1 MTKVKNLIRH
11 STFDIR
17 FVLWTHLGR
26 FHIISCAMESTQ
38 NQSSESFLQED
49 PFGSI
54 RFQEFESLGIDPEEI
69 PAGTFAARKHPAK
82 LLSRFGGN
90 AYGFGFFELYDRL
103 SPKDLQLLQS
113 LSLQNQDQTRQAYRE
128 INRIYR
134 NLGLLT
140 RFSSLGKPYYLIPHH
155 LLASSLSTIRNKT
168 EEISKIVDFHRKK
181 YLKESHRIGLVTHA
195 DDQILNELTIRFK
208 EHQFIALD
216 SFERLRSQGDTLD
229 LVILSRDIYE
239 LLFEDSFRSQP
250 GGVISRKGLEEH
262 ALYILGKV
270 HRLLKPGGEIFIIAQ
285 RFPSDQPR
293 IVEIIFRTEQEEKNF
308 LLFTHIFKTKS
319 RYRSRTTPQE
329 VDSFDFQKFL
339 NPPYVEAEEI
349 DRLLGGKRITDLST
363 DEIHALPYLDIPLQD
378 RLSYDQ
384 EKTWSRL
391 LNIYFSPIFLKP
403 LVPESIREEWGRRF
417 STGAYLPSYMLIY
430 LGQKRPP
437 QITLEE
443 LKRDIGGSNLS
454 GCPLPLLDHD
464 RDSFD
469 YVIKTLE
476 VLRKIKSGGY
486 QEIPQILQDR
496 LKEPLENKR
505 RRYGT
510 LSHVLRLISKKG
522 RFQRIQSFL
531 NPGRIEGNKTRV
543 LENLETL
550 SLFGF
555 PPGELKEIFLIV
567 VGHTAM
573 GRVLSGKMSEKSLKP
588 VTDLARA
595 MEPQQALSFLRYCR
609 LMSMAE
615 TSASKKASPEAEEV
629 YQLFDI
635 YEDMVRVVTNRDLD
649 WERLLEERTGAIGG
663 IRSQAIRKVLK
674 MMNHFRFLSNWGE
687 LSAKGEMEKES
698 LADYDDAKLGEI
710 EKVIRLVEVIDRFE
724 KTYFKGD
731 PLKASVF
738 YRRFLNSEFHGT
750 SGIFGRLDSEL
761 VFPLLWITVNVTRDE
776 VINFNPIFSDLD
788 PSGIERHLTR
798 LVEGV
803 GAINPK
809 YLDPRTLEQFSEHL
823 YQDES
828 SFILGTGF
836 RLGINRETGGMDVH
850 FVDMEEDL
858 QTLELLTL
866 TFRGKRPSETSAMEL
881 QRLGRVFANVEG
893 FFQSHVKLLSHD
905 DPDLKMPERERDW
918 FRRAQGIREILRS
931 DFNRALFEPHTIHTE
946 LGVLV
951 RYCPTLLEFLI
962 PEVMA
967 VDRMTTSERQ
977 SGIGSLIKGILARTK
992 KLQALMKCDGTS
1004 FQDLRLLQKA
1014 AQREFGPMAAG
1025 IVGLNESQ
1033 IETLEG
1039 VVQNLSRNPPLFDA
1053 LVKSF
1058 VLNGIGLHPFLRDKY
1073 RDEIHPAD
1081 HGQAGALILEK
1092 ERLSKRYDMS
1102 DAAHRY
1108 LVLLIRHQDLL
1119 HHMIKG
1125 EFSFYAVEDVVR
1137 LRDSDLFDSIFLSS
1151 FIMFYATDEDTIME
1165 ELATRLFQFRSLCHR
1180 IIAGETK
1187 PEKHLEEVYA
1197 AKGHLFKSLEA
1208 FHRGGIHKAATSA
1221 LHLESFDRL
1230 ESEKSDYL
1238 EAGKMIYALERIFR
1252 LRGVRYVEFADLAH
1266 FMAKVP
1272 LKYIYQKRRHLGIG
1286 YANFEK
1292 ELFEAQR
1299 IYKSLQECPEQVRHS
1314 ILQRL
1319 VTDEI
1324 RIYGLERVSGFL
1336 SYPNQIKILWIAL
1349 IGAKRLTR
1357 GSTPV
1362 CLDFHGLGKI
1372 IEKRYEAVNDF
1383 LRRLPSWKTLPK
1395 LDVDAL
1401 LSAESGIVFRKRES
1415 LRVLSIDFVDPVD
1428 ISRKSSYMKTITD
1441 EEQLK
1446 NYFHYTLRSLREHP
1460 FYTEDYELEFEKTFN
1475 RRLKEIT
1482 DQILD
1487 QVKRQIEQLRE
1498 FSEIR
1503 NLIADL
1509 LNRSLEIGFTEEQ
1522 KHRLGDLYEL
1532 RKDELKREKLEEIE
1546 SFLKRIR
1553 GIHELR
1559 DYWDSIKWYLS
1570 GNREFLGKEFEILV
1584 ARRFDDAMKRIRAS
1598 KRTFL

>member
-1 MTKVKNLIRH
+1 
-11 STFDIR
+11 
-17 FVLWTHLGR
+17 
-26 FHIISCAMESTQ
+26 MESTES
-38 NQSSESFLQED
+38 QSSESFLQED

-113 LSLQNQDQTRQAYRE
+113 LSLQNQDQTRQAYKE

-155 LLASSLSTIRNKT
+155 LLASSLSIIRNKT

-216 SFERLRSQGDTLD
+216 SFDKLRSQGDTLD

-239 LLFEDSFRSQP
+239 LLFENSFSPRS
-250 GGVISRKGLEEH
+250 GGVISRKELEEH

-270 HRLLKPGGEIFIIAQ
+270 HRLLKPGGEIFIIAH
-285 RFPSDQPR
+285 RFPTTHNR
-293 IVEIIFRTEQEEKNF
+293 AVRVVFRTEQEEKNF
-308 LLFTHIFKTKS
+308 LLFTHIFKTRS
-319 RYRSRTTPQE
+319 RYRTRNGSQE

-349 DRLLGGKRITDLST
+349 DRLLRGKRITDVGT
-363 DEIHALPYLDIPLQD
+363 DDIHKLPYLDIPLQD
-378 RLSYDQ
+378 HVSYDQ
-384 EKTWSRL
+384 EKSWSRL
-391 LNIYFSPIFLKP
+391 LNVYFSQIFLKP
-403 LVPESIREEWGRRF
+403 LVPESVREEWGRRF

-430 LGQKRPP
+430 LGQKKAP

-443 LKRDIGGSNLS
+443 LKRDIAGSSLS

-486 QEIPQILQDR
+486 QESPQILLDR

-505 RRYGT
+505 RRYGA
-510 LSHVLRLISKKG
+510 LSHVLRLMAKKA

-555 PPGELKEIFLIV
+555 PPDELKEIFLIV
-567 VGHTAM
+567 VGHTSM
-573 GRVLSGKMSEKSLKP
+573 GRVLSGKMSEKSLEP

-615 TSASKKASPEAEEV
+615 TSASKKASLEAEEV
-629 YQLFDI
+629 AELFGT
-635 YEDMVRVVTNRDLD
+635 YEDMVRVVTNRDMD
-649 WERLLEERTGAIGG
+649 WERLLEERTGALGG

-674 MMNHFRFLSNWGE
+674 MMNHFHFLSNWAE
-687 LSAKGEMEKES
+687 LSSKGEMEKES
-698 LADYDDAKLGEI
+698 LADYDDAKLAEI
-710 EKVIRLVEVIDRFE
+710 EKVIRLVGVIDRFE

-761 VFPLLWITVNVTRDE
+761 VFPLLWITVNVTRKE
-776 VINFNPIFSDLD
+776 VINFNPIFSGLD
-788 PSGIERHLTR
+788 PSGIELHLTR
-798 LVEGV
+798 LVEAV

-809 YLDPRTLEQFSEHL
+809 YLDPQTLEQFSEHL

-836 RLGINRETGGMDVH
+836 RLRTNRETGGMDVH

-858 QTLELLTL
+858 QTLELLTR
-866 TFRGKRPSETSAMEL
+866 TFRGKRPSETSAVEL
-881 QRLGRVFANVEG
+881 QRLERVFANVEG

-918 FRRAQGIREILRS
+918 FRRAQTLREIVRYDL
-931 DFNRALFEPHTIHTE
+931 NHALFEPQTIHTE
-946 LGVLV
+946 LDVLV
-951 RYCPTLLEFLI
+951 RYCPALLEFLI

-967 VDRMTTSERQ
+967 VDRMMTSDRQ
-977 SGIGSLIKGILARTK
+977 TGTGTLIEGILARAK
-992 KLQALMKCDGTS
+992 KLQALMKSDRMS
-1004 FQDLRLLQKA
+1004 FQDSRLLQKA

-1033 IETLEG
+1033 IETLESI
-1039 VVQNLSRNPPLFDA
+1039 VQNLRKNQPLFDA

-1058 VLNGIGLHPFLRDKY
+1058 LLNGIGLHPLLRQKY
-1073 RDEIHPAD
+1073 EAEIHPSD
-1081 HGQAGALILEK
+1081 HGQAGALILQK
-1092 ERLSKRYDMS
+1092 EQLSKRYDMS
-1102 DAAHRY
+1102 DPAYAY
-1108 LVLLIRHQDLL
+1108 LVQLIRHQDLL

-1125 EFSFYAVEDVVR
+1125 EFSFYALEDVVE
-1137 LRDSDLFDSIFLSS
+1137 LKDKDLFDAIFLSS
-1151 FIMFYATDEDTIME
+1151 FIMFYATDEDMIME
-1165 ELATRLFQFRSLCHR
+1165 ELATRLLQFRVLCHR

-1187 PEKHLEEVYA
+1187 AEKHLDEVYA
-1197 AKGHLFKSLEA
+1197 VKGHLFKSLEA
-1208 FHRGGIHKAATSA
+1208 FHREGVNRAMPSSV
-1221 LHLESFDRL
+1221 HLESFERL
-1230 ESEKSDYL
+1230 ESERSDYL

-1266 FMAKVP
+1266 FMARVP
-1272 LKYIYQKRRHLGIG
+1272 LKYIYRKRRHLGIG
-1286 YANFEK
+1286 YATFEK
-1292 ELFEAQR
+1292 ELFEAKR
-1299 IYKSLQECPEQVRHS
+1299 MYRSLQECPEQVRHF

-1324 RIYGLERVSGFL
+1324 RIFGFERVSAFL
-1336 SYPNQIKILWIAL
+1336 NYANQMKILWIGL
-1349 IGAKRLTR
+1349 TGAGRFTK
-1357 GSTPV
+1357 GSAPV
-1362 CLDFHGLGKI
+1362 CLDFLRLGTV

-1383 LRRLPSWKTLPK
+1383 LTRLPSWSGSTPI

-1401 LSAESGIVFRKRES
+1401 SGAESGIVLRKREN
-1415 LRVLSIDFVDPVD
+1415 LRVLSIDFIDPVD
-1428 ISRKSSYMKTITD
+1428 ISRKSSYMKAITD

-1475 RRLKEIT
+1475 RQLKEIT
-1482 DQILD
+1482 DQMLN
-1487 QVKRQIEQLRE
+1487 QVKRQIEQLKE

-1503 NLIADL
+1503 NLVADL
-1509 LNRSLEIGFTEEQ
+1509 MNRSLEIGFTEEQ

-1546 SFLKRIR
+1546 SLLKRIK

-1570 GNREFLGKEFEILV
+1570 GNREFLGKEFEMLV
-1584 ARRFDDAMKRIRAS
+1584 ARRFDEAMKRIQATGQPLR
-1598 KRTFL
+1598 RI